1 MKKFSKILSV
11 VLVVVMLFSTFAV
24 GAFAVADGKDL
35 GIVLKADK
43 KVSEIVPGAAV
54 TVTLYF
60 DMADWNQLMSDVK
73 VAVLYDSTV
82 YTPDTT
88 TRTFLGDWAGYAKDA
103 TTAKINANYGTA
115 VKSASSMSAEEQAT
129 YNSAVM
135 LTAGADAGLGA
146 TTKAGYSVTK
156 DESTGI
162 SVAQC
167 SMVFNVTGDAAA
179 VAAGNINIKI
189 CDTVN
194 TNQFI
199 KATDGSSTPKN
210 VTNGIDVTYGN
221 ILANMKEDS
230 SPVFA
235 KTSQIRYNGP
245 VDGDY
250 APFDVRTRAAMT
262 AEDFAAI
269 CGTDAEAVNNI
280 TDIGFIYADSSVEF
294 NIDDAK
300 AAIAAKATTGAYVY
314 APVEHIQ
321 KTATE
326 YVWTCLIEDA
336 VYADAVNSIGY
347 VVVGGETYVFDAAY
361 ATDFSDLYDT
371 WSSKIPA

>member
-1 MKKFSKILSV
+1 MKTTKKILGV
-11 VLVVVMLFSTFAV
+11 VLALIMVFN
-24 GAFAVADGKDL
+24 AFAMVSFAAFPDDTAVKLMIRTDKESYKPGETVTFTVSAQVIDEIGSLMIGGQYDLAYDDSVLSPSASTNTLNDHGFVALQAGYDAGISGVQMPSSCSGPADMYGWDATICYVVADTG
-35 GIVLKADK
+35 VDK
-43 KVSEIVPGAAV
+43 FA
-54 TVTLYF
+54 
-60 DMADWNQLMSDVK
+60 
-73 VAVLYDSTV
+73 
-82 YTPDTT
+82 
-88 TRTFLGDWAGYAKDA
+88 A
-103 TTAKINANYGTA
+103 TTAVDLFTVTMVVDETAADGTYVMGFNPTGYEEYNGYINDGIDLGGLYGPSGSDYGFSVPNMYEYGTCEIKVA
-115 VKSASSMSAEEQAT
+115 
-129 YNSAVM
+129 SAV
-135 LTAGADAGLGA
+135 A
-146 TTKAGYSVTK
+146 
-156 DESTGI
+156 E
-162 SVAQC
+162 
-167 SMVFNVTGDAAA
+167 
-179 VAAGNINIKI
+179 
-189 CDTVN
+189 
-194 TNQFI
+194 
-199 KATDGSSTPKN
+199 
-210 VTNGIDVTYGN
+210 
-221 ILANMKEDS
+221 S

-262 AEDFAAI
+262 AEDFASI
-269 CGTDAEAVNNI
+269 CGTDAEAVNKI